1 MSRQKKTRRLKG
13 KLKVKTGSR
22 KNFIEP
28 GQKGKIPAPNR
39 LAKHQRQPSAYEKSL
54 AKQANLTQSELSD
67 HPDPSES

>member
-39 LAKHQRQPSAYEKSL
+39 LAKHQRQPSAYEKFL
-54 AKQANLTQSELSD
+54 AKLTQAELSD

>member
-13 KLKVKTGSR
+13 KLNVKTGSR

-39 LAKHQRQPSAYEKSL
+39 LAKHRRQPSAYEKFL
-54 AKQANLTQSELSD
+54 AAQSKVEVNESEETQA
-67 HPDPSES
+67 H

>member
-13 KLKVKTGSR
+13 KLNVKTGSR

-39 LAKHQRQPSAYEKSL
+39 LAKHRRQPSAYEKFL
-54 AKQANLTQSELSD
+54 AEQNKDNASD
-67 HPDPSES
+67 SAETAED